1 MIMSQNQCTICKA
14 TSLSGIGLHT
24 GVNVTLTLN
33 PAPENHGFKFR
44 RTDLEGAPIIEA
56 LAENVAFTQRGT
68 VLKNGEASVSTI
80 EHCLAALVGLGVHN
94 CLIDLTG
101 PEAPILDGSSKLF
114 VAAINEVGILEQSEP
129 IKYFVVKEKIVYEN
143 KENGVKIVAMPDDE
157 YNIDALISFDSSK
170 YLANQFATLS
180 TITDFE
186 KEISNCRTFVFLHEM
201 EMLLQHNL
209 IKGGDMDN
217 AIIIV
222 DREIAPEEVERLA
235 KLFSKPGVTI
245 TSTGILNNVELAH
258 PNEMARHKLLD
269 VIGDLALIG
278 MPIKGKIIATRP
290 GHFSNVEFAKI
301 IRKEIKKRL
310 QKDEA
315 PYYNPN
321 DKPIYDINAIKKFL
335 PHRPPFLLID
345 KIISIDNKTIVG
357 VKNVTLNEPFFIG
370 HFPDEPVMPAVLQIE
385 AMAQCGGILVLSTLP
400 DPENYSTYF
409 LKIDNVKM
417 RKKVVP
423 GDTLIFKLELIS
435 EIRRG
440 VANMRGT
447 AYVGDTVVSDGEF
460 MAQIVKTKGL

>member
-1 MIMSQNQCTICKA
+1 MSQNQCTICKA

-222 DREIAPEEVERLA
+222 DMEIAPEEVERLA